1 MTSENLSA
9 REKKILAVLFKTN
22 NYITASYLS
31 KLLGVSEKT
40 IYRDLKSI
48 QYNFKSQNLI
58 QQDRGK
64 GYHLNYTPSLKN
76 ILYNSKQQNTFF
88 GIDVETRRRNIT
100 VLLLLQ
106 TPVETSINKLAE
118 LYFIS
123 NASIVND
130 LNTIEQELL
139 QYNLSLIRS
148 HNGTHIKGDE
158 YNIRRLLMQKISLFS
173 ITNDQSLLYENNDTA
188 NEHDLYTFFSHKDI
202 SFVKLLL
209 DKAEQI
215 LCGKIKDP
223 YYINIFTHILILL
236 KRLENNNNLC
246 IKASYKKH
254 KYNNLI
260 INNCT
265 TLIVN
270 ELKKYLNKTIPDN
283 EIFYIYQYLYS
294 SRIDMDNS
302 TVNIEVT
309 DRHNKETVF
318 VDDLIS
324 KISQTI
330 NCDFT
335 NDANL
340 KTSLLLHIR
349 PLTKRIENNIF
360 ISNPLKNDVK
370 ENFGQVYQA
379 VASYLKSQ
387 LLKPAFKNLSDDEI
401 SYIAV
406 YFQASLEKRAQQKR
420 VGIVCSSG
428 IGTSHLLAARVKK
441 TFPDWKIVDIVSANH
456 AHLFNPDNTD
466 IILTTVKI
474 NNKKNI
480 PTVLVSAIFTDVDIV
495 KVKQTLQMI

>member
-64 GYHLNYTPSLKN
+64 GYRLNYTPSLKN

-188 NEHDLYTFFSHKDI
+188 N
-202 SFVKLLL
+202 
-209 DKAEQI
+209 
-215 LCGKIKDP
+215 
-223 YYINIFTHILILL
+223 
-236 KRLENNNNLC
+236 
-246 IKASYKKH
+246 
-254 KYNNLI
+254 
-260 INNCT
+260 
-265 TLIVN
+265 
-270 ELKKYLNKTIPDN
+270 
-283 EIFYIYQYLYS
+283 
-294 SRIDMDNS
+294 
-302 TVNIEVT
+302 
-309 DRHNKETVF
+309 
-318 VDDLIS
+318 
-324 KISQTI
+324 
-330 NCDFT
+330 
-335 NDANL
+335 
-340 KTSLLLHIR
+340 
-349 PLTKRIENNIF
+349 
-360 ISNPLKNDVK
+360 
-370 ENFGQVYQA
+370 
-379 VASYLKSQ
+379 
-387 LLKPAFKNLSDDEI
+387 
-401 SYIAV
+401 
-406 YFQASLEKRAQQKR
+406 
-420 VGIVCSSG
+420 
-428 IGTSHLLAARVKK
+428 
-441 TFPDWKIVDIVSANH
+441 
-456 AHLFNPDNTD
+456 
-466 IILTTVKI
+466 
-474 NNKKNI
+474 
-480 PTVLVSAIFTDVDIV
+480 
-495 KVKQTLQMI
+495 

>member
-22 NYITASYLS
+22 SYITAAYLS
-31 KLLGVSEKT
+31 KLLCVSEKT

-48 QYNFKSQNLI
+48 QYNFKSKNLI

-64 GYHLNYTPSLKN
+64 GYRLNYTPSLKN
-76 ILYNSKQQNTFF
+76 ILCNSNQGNTFS

-130 LNTIEQELL
+130 LNIIEQELL
-139 QYNLSLIRS
+139 QYDLSLIRS

-173 ITNDQSLLYENNDTA
+173 VTNDSFLVCENNDTA

-209 DKAEQI
+209 DKAEQM

-236 KRLENNNNLC
+236 KRLENNKNLC
-246 IKASYKKH
+246 IKDSYKKYQYSNVTIT
-254 KYNNLI
+254 K
-260 INNCT
+260 CT
-265 TLIVN
+265 QLIVN
-270 ELKKYLNKTIPDN
+270 ELKKYLNKTIPDD

-294 SRIDMDNS
+294 SRIDMDNG
-302 TVNIEVT
+302 TINVEVT
-309 DRHNKETVF
+309 DIHNKETVF
-318 VDDLIS
+318 VDDLIL
-324 KISQTI
+324 KISQAI

-335 NDANL
+335 NDFNL

-370 ENFGQVYQA
+370 ENFGQVYRA
-379 VASYLKSQ
+379 VDSYLKKQ
-387 LLKPAFKNLSDDEI
+387 LLKPVFKNLSDDEI

-406 YFQASLEKRAQQKR
+406 YFQVSLEKRVQQKR

-441 TFPDWKIVDIVSANH
+441 HFLIGK
-456 AHLFNPDNTD
+456 
-466 IILTTVKI
+466 
-474 NNKKNI
+474 
-480 PTVLVSAIFTDVDIV
+480 
-495 KVKQTLQMI
+495 